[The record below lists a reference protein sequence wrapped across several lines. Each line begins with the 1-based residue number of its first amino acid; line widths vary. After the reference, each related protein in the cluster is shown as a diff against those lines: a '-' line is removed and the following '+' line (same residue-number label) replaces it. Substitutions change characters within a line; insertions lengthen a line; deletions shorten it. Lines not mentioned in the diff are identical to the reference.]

1 VNGVEFHV
9 RNRTLLIIAL
19 VIVGAVLAFIATVY
33 LKDNPSV
40 QHHVSTGK
48 VGTNKDGTIWI
59 AEYIKERKVFNYT
72 LPYSSVHS
80 KFIANENMFIVAV
93 PDYEQ
98 NFRLIEDD
106 EEDPP
111 YLLYIPEFDTSVS
124 FDNLVNVYEDR
135 GQKTEINSVLGLFI
149 IAFRDVRVRALIID
163 EEFSINGIVT
173 QVHKDNS
180 VTNNGFIIKVNN
192 QHYLVYIEKTYKIVS
207 EFKEINF
214 DIK

>member
-1 VNGVEFHV
+1 MEFHV

-19 VIVGAVLAFIATVY
+19 VIVGAVFAFIATVY

-48 VGTNKDGTIWI
+48 VGTNKDGTVWI

-72 LPYSSVHS
+72 LPYGSVHS

-98 NFRLIEDD
+98 NFRLIEDN

-111 YLLYIPEFDTSVS
+111 YQVYIPEFETSVP
-124 FDNLVNVYEDR
+124 FDNLDNVYEGH
-135 GQKTEINSVLGLFI
+135 GQKTELNSVLGLLK
-149 IAFRDVRVRALIID
+149 IAFRDVRIRALILN
-163 EEFSINGIVT
+163 EEFNINGIVT

-180 VTNNGFIIKVNN
+180 VTNSGFIIEINN
-192 QHYLVYIEKTYKIVS
+192 QHYLVNIEKTYKIVS
-207 EFKEINF
+207 EFKEINL
-214 DIK
+214 DTK